1 MSTKTFPSVAEV
13 CNVTTH
19 ICYVTTHKCLSN
31 AITVALASSV
41 SIFLE
46 PVVQAGQLNTAMA
59 GIERT

>member
-1 MSTKTFPSVAEV
+1 MSKKTFPSVAEV

-19 ICYVTTHKCLSN
+19 ICYVTTHKCN
-31 AITVALASSV
+31 TITVALASSV